1 MYSLV
6 GLGGL
11 RVLPQHAA
19 IEIEMHSTWRVTT
32 DALITG
38 NYRCLINYGKAIC
51 SHTCY
56 RLTRHSNW
64 GTLLGSSRW
73 YVVRI
78 SWYRVDTYFRPSWSH
93 RSWFSVFW
101 RWSVSA
107 ATISSRT
114 WKCNSRSW
122 TECNRTVSNCGIGAY
137 IFFLFASHSG
147 LSARAASCS
156 TSFFISGFCYIQ
168 MAESNKN

>member
-11 RVLPQHAA
+11 RVFPQHAA

-78 SWYRVDTYFRPSWSH
+78 SWYRVDTYFRPSRSH
-93 RSWFSVFW
+93 RPWFSVFW

-122 TECNRTVSNCGIGAY
+122 TECNRTVSNCGIY
-137 IFFLFASHSG
+137 FVPFCFTFWSVRSCCFLFDEFLYFWFLLHTDG
-147 LSARAASCS
+147 W
-156 TSFFISGFCYIQ
+156 I
-168 MAESNKN
+168 